1 MHRARARRR
10 PCATAAAPAAD
21 ASRARPGGPAVF
33 QRAWRSR
40 PPSGIGC
47 SEVSGCPAI
56 LRGNRRGPRERDA
69 ARCHSPSRVGRNGGS
84 GARGCRQAVALLDV
98 RQVFGRDLEGESDAV
113 ARQAAAVG
121 AQHDGSDLLEQ
132 RRPVFACSD
141 ADRHR
146 ARVPV
151 VPTRPN
157 AVCNEAVGQRRR
169 TGSGR
174 RRADMLISLLRSG
187 AARSECDGTPRP
199 RYAMNPAQAEAR
211 NASCTRA
218 APTGARIVRRGSAC

>member
-1 MHRARARRR
+1 MGAACIRWLCGWRAALMHRARARRR

-84 GARGCRQAVALLDV
+84 GARVCRQAVALLDV

-113 ARQAAAVG
+113 ARQAEAVG

-151 VPTRPN
+151 VPTRQTRCATKPWVRGGARDLDVAGQTCSFPSCAPALREAN
-157 AVCNEAVGQRRR
+157 A
-169 TGSGR
+169 TGR
-174 RRADMLISLLRSG
+174 RGRA
-187 AARSECDGTPRP
+187 
-199 RYAMNPAQAEAR
+199 
-211 NASCTRA
+211 TR
-218 APTGARIVRRGSAC
+218 